1 MKLNDFTMHRDYAV
15 SVLFDR
21 TMILRT
27 VFAQS
32 SRKGKMIR
40 REKTL
45 NIIAFCQVLYKIKQ
59 FKLEKLTK

>member
-15 SVLFDR
+15 SVLFDL
-21 TMILRT
+21 TKILRK

-32 SRKGKMIR
+32 SRKGKIIR

-45 NIIAFCQVLYKIKQ
+45 NNIAF
-59 FKLEKLTK
+59 